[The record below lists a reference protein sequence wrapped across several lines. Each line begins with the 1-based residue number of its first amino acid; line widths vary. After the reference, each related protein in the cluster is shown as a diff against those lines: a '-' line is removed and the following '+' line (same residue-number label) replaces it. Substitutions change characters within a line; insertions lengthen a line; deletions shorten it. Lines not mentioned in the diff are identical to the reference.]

1 LIEETPGVIERVSAE
16 LPEGFPARVADRI
29 FEGLRRTVVELDA
42 MPARLVA

>member
-1 LIEETPGVIERVSAE
+1 

-29 FEGLRRTVVELDA
+29 FEGLRRTVAEFDA